1 MKEELLKDLK
11 DAMKNK
17 DEIKKNAITMLRAA
31 ILQYEK
37 DNLVTLND
45 EEIAGIVAKEV
56 KKRKDAI
63 EEYKKAERQDII
75 DELNQEIEVLS
86 KYLPKQLTEAEI
98 TSLVEESIQI
108 VGATSPRDIGKV
120 MQDLKPKTTGKA
132 DGKLVSDIVK
142 AKLSNL

>member
-37 DNLVTLND
+37 DNLITLND